1 MGAHGDL
8 EQNWADVKPEVAAV
22 LRSGGPVP
30 LFSWGDFSRIDRA
43 VSEELPS
50 IARADRGPTE
60 P

>member
-1 MGAHGDL
+1 M
-8 EQNWADVKPEVAAV
+8 KPEVAAV

-43 VSEELPS
+43 VREELPS
-50 IARADRGPTE
+50 IARADRGPAE